1 MHGTSSLT
9 NRTQPS
15 FLTSNP
21 LQTTT
26 QQKHEQFPLLV
37 ARVHKPSP
45 RGGPLCATAAGRGK
59 RASALTG
66 RAASRSA
73 SFHPSGKWSSTPTA
87 GEAER
92 VLAQGPRPLQCA
104 CKRACRAADL
114 CFFLCSNTHYRA
126 CAAPGHLARR
136 CLASALASPGPR
148 LFGAPRR
155 CAPAPLACARSFLPP
170 GGERRKSIFA
180 ARGRAWSGLAPLL
193 APAFCPARTS
203 GPPPNLRLSLRTRA
217 CGALARPAA
226 RERKRCG
233 ARKGRAAC
241 FLGGLSPFRG

>member
-1 MHGTSSLT
+1 M
-9 NRTQPS
+9 R
-15 FLTSNP
+15 
-21 LQTTT
+21 
-26 QQKHEQFPLLV
+26 
-37 ARVHKPSP
+37 RR
-45 RGGPLCATAAGRGK
+45 RGGGSAPRPSRAGPRRAPPLFTPAGSGPPLPLRARRSACSLK
-59 RASALTG
+59 APAHYSARASAPAG
-66 RAASRSA
+66 RR
-73 SFHPSGKWSSTPTA
+73 TC
-87 GEAER
+87 
-92 VLAQGPRPLQCA
+92 V
-104 CKRACRAADL
+104 
-114 CFFLCSNTHYRA
+114 FFLYSNTHYRA

-136 CLASALASPGPR
+136 CLASALAPPGPR

-180 ARGRAWSGLAPLL
+180 ARARAWSGLAPLL

-203 GPPPNLRLSLRTRA
+203 GPPPNLRLSLRTRV